1 MDGYSTEND
10 NATTRTT
17 HTGFTGATT
26 TLPSDAKPFSG
37 STVSD
42 NGRKEYTATA
52 SRSHI
57 RCLLNEMT
65 EEQAERL
72 VSEFLDSWVSHIAGS
87 SDVGTGQLTYRKTSS
102 NDGLTGPCPE
112 EAEPCEP

>member
-1 MDGYSTEND
+1 MEESITENGFVK
-10 NATTRTT
+10 TQTM
-17 HTGFTGATT
+17 HTGFTGKTT

-57 RCLLNEMT
+57 QFLLNEMT

-87 SDVGTGQLTYRKTSS
+87 SDAGIGQITYLKTSS